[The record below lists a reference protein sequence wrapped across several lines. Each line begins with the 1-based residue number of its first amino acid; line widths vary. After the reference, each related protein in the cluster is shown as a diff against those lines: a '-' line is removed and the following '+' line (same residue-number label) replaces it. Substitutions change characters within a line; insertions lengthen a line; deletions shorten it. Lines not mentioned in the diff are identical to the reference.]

1 MTSITPIITL
11 VYMLEL
17 SLKLLNVCFIVMDF
31 EVPIWEQDKFMIP
44 VIEDDPLLMY
54 GEYTKIHY
62 EFTSI

>member
-1 MTSITPIITL
+1 
-11 VYMLEL
+11 MLEL